1 MKLNNTKDECYLK
14 YIFFILQ
21 MYRYAGFFFLNEFQD
36 DAIIYDNQ
44 FALGYT

>member
-1 MKLNNTKDECYLK
+1 MKLNNTKGGCYLK

-21 MYRYAGFFFLNEFQD
+21 MYSYAGFFLNEFQD